1 MVDTKNKPVMFRF
14 KEVDVVREGGDIV
27 RYTVMVPHQRFAD
40 LCKRQYELDGDYAL
54 ARIENRSRASHN
66 HYFAA
71 LNDAFDNLPEVWAKK
86 FPTSE
91 HMRKWVLVT
100 EGYRH
105 EEVHDFDTE
114 KDAKQFALAIR
125 RRDEF
130 SVIKRAGAQ
139 VMIWSAKSQDHRS
152 MGKQEF
158 EDSKKAVLDYVAGV
172 IGVSL
177 ERLEQQAS
185 EKVPK
190 RVNG

>member
-1 MVDTKNKPVMFRF
+1 MFRF
-14 KEVDVVREGGDIV
+14 KEVNVVKDGGEIV
-27 RYTVMVPHQRFAD
+27 RYHVMVPHQRFGD
-40 LCKRQYELDGDYAL
+40 LCKRQYALDEDYAL
-54 ARIENRSRASHN
+54 ARIENRSKASHN

-71 LNDAFDNLPEVWAKK
+71 LNDAFDNLPEVWANK

-91 HMRKWVLVT
+91 HMRKWVLIT

-114 KDAKQFALAIR
+114 KDAKHFAISIR

-130 SVIKRAGAQ
+130 SVIKRVGAQ
-139 VMIWSAKSQDHRS
+139 VLIWSAKSQDHRS
-152 MGKQEF
+152 MKKQEF
-158 EDSKKAVLDYVAGV
+158 EDSKKAVLDYLAEV
-172 IGVSL
+172 IGVTRAQL
-177 ERLEQQAS
+177 EANAA